1 MEINITQFYNDANP
15 ATYSASVAELGD
27 NAGRIT
33 WDNAVQRSALGSMLL
48 DTPDKLEAMRAWAKS
63 SGGWNDAE
71 IAAWSDVE
79 LNALFIQ
86 LVSGDMRE
94 KGDMSWEEYQAL
106 SEAGTVSGALFEGVD
121 GDIYYVL
128 EG

>member
-15 ATYSASVAELGD
+15 ATYSASMAELGD

-33 WDNAVQRSALGSMLL
+33 WNNAMGAPALL

-63 SGGWNDAE
+63 SGGWDDAE
-71 IAAWSDVE
+71 IAAWSDLE

-86 LVSGDMRE
+86 LVSGDIRE
-94 KGDMSWEEYQAL
+94 KEGMTWEEYQAL
-106 SEAGTVSGALFEGVD
+106 SEAGTVSGALFEAD
-121 GDIYYVL
+121 GQIYYIL
-128 EG
+128 EC